1 MIKKVKKMY
10 SVSFKVKTKDGFKIK
25 VVRDGFSDV
34 LSANN
39 YKVTMKEKYKGMLMF
54 NINVKISDL
63 INEYLIFKNTKC
75 EYSTIRNIKS
85 ILNKLNQ
92 IIKYVEDI
100 DIKSIN
106 DIFLSI
112 VRLDI
117 KNQSKNNI
125 IGIYKDF
132 FGWLYLNNRI
142 EHSIYTLINK
152 IFNSVKVN
160 PENIVIKDIV
170 NKEEFMVLI
179 DDLNKDSFIRVSL
192 ILMFYGGLRVSE
204 VMAIKLEDID
214 FSKQVIRINKIV
226 EVNKIKYHTKNNT
239 HRFVYLTKCALEF
252 VREYIES
259 NDINEYLFYGV
270 SKCSKYGFVFNS
282 KINKYLKI
290 KGKLLNKNNLTCH
303 SLRHSFATIVCE
315 NYNDIKLVAKQ
326 LGHSS
331 INTTRQ
337 VYERITENRENKF
350 KKELD
355 KIFE

>member
-1 MIKKVKKMY
+1 MNYIYDVILNFQNEYFDFYEWNKTDNIHHMRKIPILKINNQKFSEIKKHIVKFDEKL
-10 SVSFKVKTKDGFKIK
+10 IK
-25 VVRDGFSDV
+25 
-34 LSANN
+34 
-39 YKVTMKEKYKGMLMF
+39 
-54 NINVKISDL
+54 
-63 INEYLIFKNTKC
+63 
-75 EYSTIRNIKS
+75 
-85 ILNKLNQ
+85 
-92 IIKYVEDI
+92 
-100 DIKSIN
+100 
-106 DIFLSI
+106 
-112 VRLDI
+112 
-117 KNQSKNNI
+117 
-125 IGIYKDF
+125 
-132 FGWLYLNNRI
+132 YLNNKNAIAERFKQN
-142 EHSIYTLINK
+142 SITKMKYT
-152 IFNSVKVN
+152 
-160 PENIVIKDIV
+160 
-170 NKEEFMVLI
+170 
-179 DDLNKDSFIRVSL
+179 FIICSDH
-192 ILMFYGGLRVSE
+192 E

-259 NDINEYLFYGV
+259 NNINEYLFYGV